1 MADQFSLS
9 DAEMPAAFHGA
20 DKASLDGQRFA
31 LLTVRWSLRC
41 GLLAAI
47 GGAVT
52 WRLGEAKLDAAA
64 AVSAIAF
71 LIAIGLNLL
80 MNSGRYEER
89 WYKGRAI
96 AESVKTLAWRFS
108 VGGDPFPVSMSI
120 DEAAVTMATRVGDI
134 ISTADESTVMA
145 EGGSQISEKMR
156 ALRSADFETR
166 RKGYIAGR
174 IDDQASWYS
183 GKAKSNRDSRR
194 RWASVLVVCYS
205 IGFLGAAAKFLGW
218 IDLDVLGVA
227 AAAGGG
233 VVAWVQVR
241 QHRVLAQSYSIASQE
256 LGLARERLIA
266 VADEDGWALEVS
278 DAEDAI
284 SREHTMWLAR
294 HGHKS
299 PI

>member
-1 MADQFSLS
+1 M
-9 DAEMPAAFHGA
+9 
-20 DKASLDGQRFA
+20 
-31 LLTVRWSLRC
+31 
-41 GLLAAI
+41 
-47 GGAVT
+47 
-52 WRLGEAKLDAAA
+52 
-64 AVSAIAF
+64 
-71 LIAIGLNLL
+71 
-80 MNSGRYEER
+80 
-89 WYKGRAI
+89 
-96 AESVKTLAWRFS
+96 
-108 VGGDPFPVSMSI
+108 
-120 DEAAVTMATRVGDI
+120 
-134 ISTADESTVMA
+134 
-145 EGGSQISEKMR
+145 
-156 ALRSADFETR
+156 
-166 RKGYIAGR
+166 
-174 IDDQASWYS
+174 
-183 GKAKSNRDSRR
+183 
-194 RWASVLVVCYS
+194 LVVCYL

-299 PI
+299 PV